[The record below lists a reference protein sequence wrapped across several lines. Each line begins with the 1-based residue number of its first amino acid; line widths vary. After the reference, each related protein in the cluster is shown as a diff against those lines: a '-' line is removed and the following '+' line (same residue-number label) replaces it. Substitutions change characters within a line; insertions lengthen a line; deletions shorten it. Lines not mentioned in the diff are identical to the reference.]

1 VGKMAQEINELKAKI
16 GDYQR
21 ENKQNLE
28 DL

>member
-1 VGKMAQEINELKAKI
+1 MAQEINELKAKI
-16 GDYQR
+16 GDFQR